1 MEMTLEQQRALALA
15 AARVRA
21 QELEQQQQQAPQR
34 SLTDEAIRQLGLTAR
49 AGYEAFTAPATAV
62 LEAGRGLY
70 NLAAP
75 EGSQMPSFYAE
86 QAKGLTAL
94 GLPEPENLTER
105 AIQSGTQAMLGT
117 AGLAR
122 ALPKV
127 PAFSAELARQIPAAA
142 TAGLTAQPAAELT
155 KEFTGSDVAALLA
168 GVGVGALT
176 ASGTAKA
183 VSAIESGKT
192 PLYTIEQIQQ
202 RATQSY
208 RKVEDAGISVT
219 PSSANQMVTDIRQ
232 SLQKARMIEGT
243 DEANAINTRLTQ
255 IEKILGDGPV
265 TFDKIEEARR
275 IMNDLRTVES
285 GTIRKF
291 GSEAVNAIDNYI
303 TSLGPKDLVAGKGS
317 LDAAVREITSARKD
331 WRNASRATILEDA
344 LNVAE
349 AKRLDPKA
357 SESELIRR
365 GFINIAADKKK
376 MKQFSTTE
384 QNIIKSVAQGG
395 SVDKLLTLAAQF
407 SPLRSKLAA
416 AGSTYAATQNP
427 YLAGGIA
434 GTGLAADVIQGI
446 TRKQAAQQAIK
457 QIASGVTPPSQIGAA
472 VKGLFTGIFDPYEN
486 RTAGMV
492 QP

>member
-1 MEMTLEQQRALALA
+1 MEMTVEQQQALALA

-21 QELEQQQQQAPQR
+21 QEQEAQTQQR
-34 SLTDEAIRQLGLTAR
+34 GLGDEALRQLGLTAR

-70 NLAAP
+70 NLVAP
-75 EGSQMPSFYAE
+75 ETAQMPSFYAE

-94 GLPEPENLTER
+94 GLPEPANLTER
-105 AIQSGTQAMLGT
+105 AVQAGTQAMAGT

-122 ALPKV
+122 ALPNV
-127 PAFSAELARQIPAAA
+127 PAFGAQLSSQIPAAGA
-142 TAGLTAQPAAELT
+142 AGLASQPAAEIT

-183 VSAIESGKT
+183 ISAVEAGKK

-208 RKVEDAGISVT
+208 RKVDEAGILVK
-219 PSSANQMVTDIRQ
+219 PESAKGMVNNIRK
-232 SLQKARMIEGT
+232 SL
-243 DEANAINTRLTQ
+243 DEARLVQNTDQAKEINARLAQ
-255 IEKILGDGPV
+255 LDEIIGNNQVD
-265 TFDKIEEARR
+265 FNKIERMR
-275 IMNDLRTVES
+275 GIINDLRGS
-285 GTIRKF
+285 SDKDLRRF
-291 GSEAVNAIDNYI
+291 GGVAMTEVDNYI
-303 TSLGPKDLVAGKGS
+303 TSLGPKDLIAGKGS
-317 LDAAVREITSARKD
+317 LDSAVRELVSARKD

-376 MKQFSTTE
+376 MKQFSTSE
-384 QNIIKSVAQGG
+384 QNIIKTVANGG
-395 SVDKLLTLAAQF
+395 PIDKLLTLAAQF

-416 AGSTYAATQNP
+416 AGSTYAFTQNP

-434 GTGLAADVIQGI
+434 GTGLAADVAQGVM
-446 TRKQAAQQAIK
+446 RRQAAQQAIK
-457 QIASGVTPPSQIGAA
+457 QIASGVVPSQNVEAA
-472 VKGLFTGIFDPYEN
+472 TKGLFTGIFNPYEN
-486 RTAGMV
+486 PNAGV
-492 QP
+492 VAP